1 MRRITTT
8 VFGIIAII
16 IILYIRAQASQM
28 PAPFMI
34 FNLVTLMMIIIIV
47 ISIIRAWLS
56 GP

>member
-1 MRRITTT
+1 MRRITIT
-8 VFGIIAII
+8 VFGIFAII
-16 IILYIRAQASQM
+16 VILYIRARASQM

-34 FNLVTLMMIIIIV
+34 FNLVTLIMIIMIV

>member
-34 FNLVTLMMIIIIV
+34 FNLVTLMMIILIV